1 MRLRLILSF
10 VVIVLIS
17 ISLVVLVARQGAANE
32 VRAFM
37 FRGEITDSTEL
48 VEILETHYKTYGSW
62 EGVEGLVLPGRYGQG
77 KGQGK
82 SDGTQGQQFTL
93 ADSRGNVI
101 VDTENSEAAGNLS
114 LIERQSAISLQL
126 NGNTVGYLIAEGG
139 TGFNNEQG
147 QQLINRLNNAALV
160 AALVAGGLS
169 LIVALFLAYRIMRPI
184 NELTQAANQLGE
196 GDLTQRVRV
205 RGNDEFAILG
215 RTFNQM
221 AESLQQSEESRR
233 SLTADIAHELR
244 NPLAVQRANLEALQ
258 DGIYPLTAK
267 NLEPVID
274 QNILLNH
281 LVDDL
286 RTLAL
291 ADAGQL
297 ELNMTQLNLK
307 NLTERVT
314 ERYKPGA
321 LEKGVS
327 LIHKSEGGTTP
338 NQYTVMGDP
347 MRLEQILGNL
357 ISNALRYTPEGGQ
370 ITLQLASTQSEVI
383 LNIHDGGPGIQEE
396 SLPYIFDRFYRADP
410 SRSRTDGG
418 SGLGLA
424 IARQI
429 AEAHGGTLMAAN
441 HSEGGAVLT
450 LSLPKA
456 GRADG

>member
-10 VVIVLIS
+10 ALIVIIS
-17 ISLVVLVARQGAANE
+17 ISLVVLVARQGAENE

-37 FRGEITDSTEL
+37 FRGELSDSNEL
-48 VEILETHYKTYGSW
+48 VESLETHYRTDGNW
-62 EGVEGLVLPGRYGQG
+62 DAVEELMLPGRHGQG

-82 SDGTQGQQFTL
+82 SEGTTGQQFIL
-93 ADSRGNVI
+93 ADSSGNVI
-101 VDTENSEAAGNLS
+101 LDTGNPEAAGRLS
-114 LIERQSAISLQL
+114 INERQSAIPLQV
-126 NGNTVGYLIAEGG
+126 NGKAVGYLVVEGG

-147 QQLINRLNNAALV
+147 QQLISRLNNAALV
-160 AALVAGGLS
+160 AALVAGALS

-205 RGNDEFAILG
+205 SGNDEFAMLG

-221 AESLQQSEESRR
+221 AESLQHSEESRR
-233 SLTADIAHELR
+233 ALTADIAHELR

-258 DGIYPLTAK
+258 DGIYPLTAD
-267 NLEPVID
+267 NLGPIIE
-274 QNILLNH
+274 QNVLLNR

-297 ELNMTQLNLK
+297 ELNKTRLNLK

-314 ERYKPGA
+314 KRYKPGA
-321 LEKGVS
+321 MEKGVS
-327 LIHKSEGGTTP
+327 LIHKNEGGTTP
-338 NQYTVMGDP
+338 DQYTIMGDP

-370 ITLQLASTQSEVI
+370 ITLQLAGTQSRVK
-383 LNIHDGGPGIQEE
+383 LTVHDGGAGIPQE
-396 SLPYIFDRFYRADP
+396 SLPYIFDRFYRADR

-429 AEAHGGTLMAAN
+429 AEAHGGTLTAAN
-441 HSEGGAVLT
+441 HPEGGAVLT